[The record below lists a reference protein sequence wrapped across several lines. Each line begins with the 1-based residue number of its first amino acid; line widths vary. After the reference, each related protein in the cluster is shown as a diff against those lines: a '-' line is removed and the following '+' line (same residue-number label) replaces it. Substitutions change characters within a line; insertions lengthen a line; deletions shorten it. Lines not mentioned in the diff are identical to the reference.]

1 MECTTVRDR
10 LRVPRKGCVFD
21 LGGLYAA
28 LEELVDWRKARG
40 KRYPLAL
47 VLLLVVLAKLCGQD
61 HPSGIADWAQARVHL
76 LVSALHLRYPRMP
89 CHNTYRRI
97 LRNVDVSALQRVL
110 DRFLRTRGAVNR
122 SIVIAMDGK
131 TLRGTVPVGQTQG
144 VHLLAAFAPHER
156 LVLMQVAVD
165 GKENE
170 ITAAPELLGCL
181 DLGGKVIVAD
191 AMHCQRELSIQIV
204 AAGGHYVWLTKDN
217 QPRTRQAIADL
228 FELPR
233 CVLAHEQAT
242 AFPSVTKTDK
252 DHGRLEERT
261 LVASD
266 WLNGYL
272 DWPHLGQVFRI
283 ERRFTYLKD
292 GSIHSEVVY
301 GLTDL
306 RPEDASPDQLL
317 SYVRDYWGIENKLHY
332 PRDKTLHED
341 GTRMTCANQAQ
352 AMAAINNLIIALIAH
367 AGWSNLPKARRYYD
381 GNVDVALDLILRIPG
396 PT

>member
-1 MECTTVRDR
+1 
-10 LRVPRKGCVFD
+10 
-21 LGGLYAA
+21 
-28 LEELVDWRKARG
+28 
-40 KRYPLAL
+40 
-47 VLLLVVLAKLCGQD
+47 
-61 HPSGIADWAQARVHL
+61 
-76 LVSALHLRYPRMP
+76 
-89 CHNTYRRI
+89 
-97 LRNVDVSALQRVL
+97 L
-110 DRFLRTRGAVNR
+110 DRFLRMRGVVNR

-131 TLRGTVPVGQTQG
+131 TLRGTVPLGQTQG
-144 VHLLAAFAPHER
+144 VHLLAAFVPHER

-170 ITAAPELLGCL
+170 ITAAPQLLGCL
-181 DLGGKVIVAD
+181 DLGGKVVVAD

-242 AFPSVTKTDK
+242 AFRSATTTDK

-283 ERRFTYLKD
+283 ERQFTYLKE

-306 RPEDASPDQLL
+306 RPENANPDQLL
-317 SYVRDYWGIENKLHY
+317 SYVRDYWGIENRLHY

-341 GTRMTCANQAQ
+341 GTRMTYPNQAQ
-352 AMAAINNLIIALIAH
+352 AMAAINNFIIALIAH
-367 AGWSNLPKARRYYD
+367 VGWSNLPKARRFYD
-381 GNVDVALDLILRIPG
+381 GNVDIALDLILRIPG